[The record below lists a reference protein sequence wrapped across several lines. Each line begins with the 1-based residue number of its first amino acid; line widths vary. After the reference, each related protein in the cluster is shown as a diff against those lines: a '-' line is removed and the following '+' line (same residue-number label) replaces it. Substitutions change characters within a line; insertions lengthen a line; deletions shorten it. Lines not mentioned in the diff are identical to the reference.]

1 MELTPE
7 PVGFIDIKK
16 MFELNKSLYSSTS
29 LIFLS
34 FGINFSIKKTK
45 LENLVSNQ
53 NLKFYLGRNF
63 IY

>member
-34 FGINFSIKKTK
+34 FGINFSIKKNQARK
-45 LENLVSNQ
+45 LGFKS
-53 NLKFYLGRNF
+53 KFKILLR
-63 IY
+63 